1 MIRIHAAAVLAI
13 LLWASTAAAQV
24 SIAGFDR
31 VAAYTQEKLGEKHYQ
46 LSGSVELEG
55 RDTRIYADT
64 IEYFEDEERAVARG
78 NVVVEQGPNRI
89 AADRAEFNTRTQLGT
104 FYQASGIA
112 TVRAPQQNVQRGG
125 IAVPQMSQENDVYFF
140 GETVEKLGAK
150 KYRITN
156 GGFSTCVQPTPR
168 WDLTAD
174 TIILNIDHYTIL
186 RQMLLNVKG
195 VPLFYLPFFY
205 YPTKE
210 DERATGFLIPTYG
223 VSTLRG
229 QTIHNAFFWAI
240 NRSQDATFLLDW
252 FSKTGT
258 GTGAE
263 YRYNRGSGSDGQV
276 TGYLLNQKAA
286 SYFQSNGSSVT
297 QPESRAFTLNGFVN
311 QMLPGNFRARAQ
323 VAYFSSVTTNQT
335 FNVNVYDAAR
345 NRRTYSAN
353 VIGTVRGVTVNGN
366 FDRTEWFTN
375 VGAGTTSSQV
385 TGSSPRVILTR
396 SERPLFRG
404 SPVYFGVTGEAANLD
419 RQTRSNDTVVEDR
432 SLSRFDVAPQIRY
445 PFKRWPF
452 LTVNTTLNWRETFYS
467 RSLDPTTNYQS
478 MSDSSVNRQYFT
490 LMAQAVG
497 PVFTRVWNT
506 PDNGYAERFKHT
518 IEPYVNIQRTSSI
531 SNFDR
536 IVRIDPIDGVVGSTT
551 RYDYGLNNRIYAKR
565 RVGQTSQAVEILS
578 LQIAQ
583 SFYTDARA
591 SQFDAQYSTAN
602 LGAPPSKYSPVAFI
616 LRATPTPSINAN
628 VRAEVDSRHKEL
640 RTISANGTLNLS
652 QQVQTTIGWSHKFFI
667 EDLPG
672 FNDPNSLDHYL
683 NVQSNLQT
691 RDRRYGAMYAMNYDI
706 QRSTLLQQR
715 ISSFYNAQC
724 CGIAFEFQRYN
735 FAGVPSFVI
744 PADNRFFLSF
754 TLAGLGNFSPF
765 SGGMSGVPR

>member
-1 MIRIHAAAVLAI
+1 V
-13 LLWASTAAAQV
+13 
-24 SIAGFDR
+24 
-31 VAAYTQEKLGEKHYQ
+31 
-46 LSGSVELEG
+46 
-55 RDTRIYADT
+55 
-64 IEYFEDEERAVARG
+64 
-78 NVVVEQGPNRI
+78 
-89 AADRAEFNTRTQLGT
+89 
-104 FYQASGIA
+104 
-112 TVRAPQQNVQRGG
+112 
-125 IAVPQMSQENDVYFF
+125 
-140 GETVEKLGAK
+140 
-150 KYRITN
+150 
-156 GGFSTCVQPTPR
+156 
-168 WDLTAD
+168 
-174 TIILNIDHYTIL
+174 
-186 RQMLLNVKG
+186 LLNVKG
-195 VPLFYLPFFY
+195 VPLFYMPFFY

-263 YRYNRGSGSDGQV
+263 YRYNRGGGSDGQIA
-276 TGYLLNQKAA
+276 GYLLNQKAA
-286 SYFQSNGSSVT
+286 SYFQSNGSSLT

-311 QMLPGNFRARAQ
+311 QLLPGNFRARAQ

-353 VIGTVRGVTVNGN
+353 VIGAVRGVTVNGN

-385 TGSSPRVILTR
+385 TGSSPRIILTR
-396 SERPLFRG
+396 SERPLFPG
-404 SPVYFGVTGEAANLD
+404 SPAYFGVTGEVANLV
-419 RQTRSNDTVVEDR
+419 RQTRSNDAVIEDR
-432 SLSRFDVAPQIRY
+432 GLSRYDVVPQIRY

-478 MSDSSVNRQYFT
+478 VTDSSVNRQYFT
-490 LMAQAVG
+490 LMAQALG

-506 PDNGYAERFKHT
+506 PDNRYAERFKHT
-518 IEPYVNIQRTSSI
+518 IEPYLNVQRTSSI

-536 IVRIDPIDGVVGSTT
+536 IVRIDAIDGVVGSTT
-551 RYDYGLNNRIYAKR
+551 RYDYGLNNRLYAKR
-565 RVGQTSQAVEILS
+565 RLGQTSQAVEILS
-578 LQIAQ
+578 LQISQ
-583 SFYTDARA
+583 SYYTDARA

-602 LGAPPSKYSPVAFI
+602 LGAPPSKYSPVAVI

-628 VRAEVDSRHKEL
+628 VRAEIDSRHKQL

-667 EDLPG
+667 DGLPG
-672 FNDPNSLDHYL
+672 FNDPRNLDHYL
-683 NVQSNLQT
+683 NVQSNIQT
-691 RDRRYGAMYAMNYDI
+691 RDRRYGAIYSMNFDI
-706 QRSTLLQQR
+706 QRATLLQQR
-715 ISSFYNAQC
+715 VSGFYNAQC